1 MRNRITKKQLIEQ
14 LALNTRTM
22 ERVSESWLNQL
33 IKLIYKLVKEGYEV
47 NISGFG
53 KFTASKRSARSGVDP
68 RTGKRITIPALTTPK
83 FVAGQAFKDTLRPL

>member
-1 MRNRITKKQLIEQ
+1 
-14 LALNTRTM
+14 M

-83 FVAGQAFKDTLRPL
+83 FVAGQAFKDTLRPLWTTNR